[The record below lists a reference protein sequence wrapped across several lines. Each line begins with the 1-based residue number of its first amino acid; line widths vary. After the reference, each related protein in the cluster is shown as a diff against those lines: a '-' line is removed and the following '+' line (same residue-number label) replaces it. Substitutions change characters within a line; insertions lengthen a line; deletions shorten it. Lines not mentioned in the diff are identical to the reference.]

1 MAENLGRIN
10 VPKETMLFVTNSVF
24 NQNIKEN
31 TTKENILKLIPE
43 LYRNAN
49 DIEIIK
55 MLPYKAYLTLERL
68 IEYVKHSDKIEDFM
82 YDSKN
87 HDTFYLE
94 DAMIVVMR
102 AKGIGHKYSINP
114 GTLESLERIFSKENK
129 EIAKRFGKI
138 EELTKGILYSYGV
151 IEINELRNQICKY
164 MNENILNEEL
174 YDIYFK
180 KLNLNMFINYLDI
193 NWSNIK
199 KIDSFVTYLDKEE
212 VDVANIAMEQ
222 KHRNFKYKKFTENE
236 ILKREEFISDKS
248 TQKIYNF
255 LKSRNKYLYDFQI
268 ENILKRNQLGENIL
282 QELVENID
290 FNNEDDIKYFMN
302 LYMEWYNNSPQYILG
317 GYSPNE
323 FKSKV

>member
-1 MAENLGRIN
+1 MAENLGKIN

-43 LYRNAN
+43 LYRNVN

-68 IEYVKHSDKIEDFM
+68 IEYVKHSDKIEEFM

-87 HDTFYLE
+87 HDSFYLE

-102 AKGIGHKYSINP
+102 AKGIDHKYSINP

-164 MNENILNEEL
+164 MNEIILNEEL

-236 ILKREEFISDKS
+236 ILKREEFISNKS

-268 ENILKRNQLGENIL
+268 ENILKRNQLGEDIL

-302 LYMEWYNNSPQYILG
+302 LYMEWYNNSPQYILC

-323 FKSKV
+323 FGKI